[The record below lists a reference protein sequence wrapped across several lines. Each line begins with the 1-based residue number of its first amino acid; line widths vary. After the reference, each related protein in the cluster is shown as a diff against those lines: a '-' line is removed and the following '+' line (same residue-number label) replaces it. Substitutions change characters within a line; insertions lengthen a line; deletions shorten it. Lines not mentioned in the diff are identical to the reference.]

1 MSEFS
6 DVIKVIIDKGGFK
19 TFLFSVAVAI
29 ISQKLWLN
37 DWLWS
42 VVVFC
47 GCFLLVSF
55 IVWICEWARNKYES
69 AVYEDEKKKAAE
81 EARDSQYNRFCI
93 IYNSLPP
100 LTQQRLIELY
110 KLPTQVYSNVR
121 ILNDM
126 YAHCNILQACRNLQL
141 KDHTMINVEDN
152 FGTTYTIYINDVFCK
167 VLAEHISDFD

>member
-6 DVIKVIIDKGGFK
+6 DILKVIIDKGGFK

-55 IVWICEWARNKYES
+55 IVWIYEKISKYYES
-69 AVYEDEKKKAAE
+69 KAYERRKAL
-81 EARDSQYNRFCI
+81 EAKAMRDAQYNRRSI
-93 IYNSLPP
+93 IYKSLPQM
-100 LTQQRLIELY
+100 TQQTLVELY
-110 KLPTQVYSNVR
+110 KLPQQDLPNVR
-121 ILNDM
+121 ILNNLR
-126 YAHCNILQACRNLQL
+126 YQSNILQVCRNVQL
-141 KDHTMINVEDN
+141 KHNIINVEEN
-152 FGTTYTIYINDVFCK
+152 YGSYIIHIEDVFCE
-167 VLAEHISDFD
+167 VLAEHISDFN